1 MGLISN
7 GTTLLDA
14 GATSS
19 GVFSGTMILLSTT
32 TASSSA
38 TIDITSGINSTYK
51 EYQIHFFDVHPQ
63 SGSRLGFQADVGTA
77 TNYAQTITSA
87 SSVARHSE
95 DNATADVGY
104 NTGDDQAQGTALQ
117 RLSCGGT
124 VETDADASAT
134 GILTLYDPANTTF
147 LKHFMSTMQIYNND
161 QSSHNSYVAGYIN
174 TTTAITRV
182 RFKYE
187 SGNIDSGTFKLYG
200 IT

>member
-77 TNYAQTITSA
+77 TNYA
-87 SSVARHSE
+87 
-95 DNATADVGY
+95 
-104 NTGDDQAQGTALQ
+104 LQ

-182 RFKYE
+182 QFKFN
-187 SGNIDSGTFKLYG
+187 SGNIDSGIIKMYG